1 MAYMLLALTLCDAVI
16 ILQIYIYMDGR
27 DDIRRMTETEQMGLL
42 LRCKRIHSEH
52 PSTVLE
58 KFIDFLEDAL
68 DQDDSDEEEDE

>member
-1 MAYMLLALTLCDAVI
+1 
-16 ILQIYIYMDGR
+16 MDGR